1 MFISK
6 QGIYTSLTPRL
17 REHDRGGRRQEP
29 EDRVKCCE
37 TLSFR
42 HTTVLGPSV
51 SSDKKGTHEAS
62 SFSKDL

>member
-6 QGIYTSLTPRL
+6 QVIYTSLTPRL
-17 REHDRGGRRQEP
+17 REHDRGEKTVTT
-29 EDRVKCCE
+29 EDRVKYCK

-42 HTTVLGPSV
+42 HTTVFGPSV
-51 SSDKKGTHEAS
+51 SCDKEESHEAS

>member
-6 QGIYTSLTPRL
+6 QVIYTSLTPRL
-17 REHDRGGRRQEP
+17 REHDKEDSDHT
-29 EDRVKCCE
+29 EDREKYCK

-42 HTTVLGPSV
+42 HTTVFGPSV
-51 SSDKKGTHEAS
+51 SCDKEESHEAS